1 MRSRL
6 DPTLVLTDRRV
17 DILRRLAAGRTP
29 REIAKDLG
37 KSVETVYDHLEVIRR
52 RLGAHSNPE
61 SVRIGIR
68 HGFVPGED

>member
-6 DPTLVLTDRRV
+6 DPTLELTDRRV
-17 DILRRLAAGRTP
+17 DIIRRLAAGRSP

-37 KSVETVYDHLEVIRR
+37 TSVETVYEHLEVIRR

-61 SVRIGIR
+61 AVRIAIR
-68 HGFVPGED
+68 HGFVPEED